1 MVSPL
6 QLAHS
11 SLHAEHVS
19 SKCKKIPKAFRPR
32 KKRRVYSVAY
42 AFLVDEQLKEYLRMF
57 PGEEGLR
64 KFRKTKGM
72 TKQTLNSLLEKVVLY
87 NESPPPRGLIGK
99 ANASASAGSGRKPSA
114 ITPEMSD

>member
-1 MVSPL
+1 M

-57 PGEEGLR
+57 PGEEEEGVR
-64 KFRKTKGM
+64 KFRKAKGM
-72 TKQTLNSLLEKVVLY
+72 NKQTLNSLLEKVVLY

-99 ANASASAGSGRKPSA
+99 ANASASAGSGRKPSV